1 MEKLVVGDFFSWRSF
16 AEYAEWHYLG
26 LLDELSE
33 DESFSK
39 ELKKTIVHQGFN
51 KDGSERYR
59 PTRSK
64 LEHINNTEAINVNSI
79 DILRADIKA

>member
-1 MEKLVVGDFFSWRSF
+1 MERFEVGKKYRNVFGDSVLIIKRT
-16 AEYAEWHYLG
+16 E
-26 LLDELSE
+26 
-33 DESFSK
+33 
-39 ELKKTIVHQGFN
+39 KTIVHHGFN
-51 KDGSERYR
+51 KDGSQRYR

>member
-1 MEKLVVGDFFSWRSF
+1 MERFEVGKKYRNVFGDSVLIVKRT
-16 AEYAEWHYLG
+16 E
-26 LLDELSE
+26 
-33 DESFSK
+33 
-39 ELKKTIVHQGFN
+39 KTIVHQGFN
-51 KDGSERYR
+51 TDGSQRYR

>member
-1 MEKLVVGDFFSWRSF
+1 MERFKIGKKYRNVFGDSVLIVKRT
-16 AEYAEWHYLG
+16 E
-26 LLDELSE
+26 
-33 DESFSK
+33 
-39 ELKKTIVHQGFN
+39 KTIVHQGFN

-79 DILRADIKA
+79 AILRADIKA